1 MIDAILAMPIFGIT
15 LTLAAYV
22 LALALSKKIKSP
34 LANPIYV
41 AALFCI
47 IALELTGI
55 PIARYQVGGEL
66 LMMLIL
72 PATISLAVMVYE
84 NITHLKRHFLPI
96 LVGSTV
102 GGATSLV
109 SVTLLGKLFGLETL
123 LIQSLLPKSVTAAI
137 ALDLAPVVDGD
148 VSLTIMAVMLS
159 GMTGVILG
167 PLLLRIFRIKDP
179 ILQGIAMGTSSHVLG
194 TSRAME
200 MGSLQGAISSISLF
214 ITGMATVAIV
224 LVSR

>member
-1 MIDAILAMPIFGIT
+1 MIDSILDMPIFGIT

-22 LALALSKKIKSP
+22 LALALAKRIRSP

-47 IALELTGI
+47 IMLKLTGI
-55 PIARYQVGGEL
+55 PIARYQVGGKL

-84 NITHLKRHFLPI
+84 NITHLKRHLIPI

-102 GGATSLV
+102 GAATSLG
-109 SVTLLGKLFGLETL
+109 SVLLLGKMFGLEDL

-148 VSLTIMAVMLS
+148 VALTIMAVMLS
-159 GMTGVILG
+159 GMTGVIIG
-167 PLLLRIFRIKDP
+167 PLLLRMFRIKDP

-224 LVSR
+224 LIVL